1 MNKFKGTSGHID
13 LDAALALLVAKTA
26 RTQDEAGRD
35 RDAVGDPAPEPSQ
48 RRQRGQYGT
57 GRVGRHLPDGPAAAG
72 GERGAGPN

>member
-35 RDAVGDPAPEPSQ
+35 RNAKDKADRTSLIVALV
-48 RRQRGQYGT
+48 R
-57 GRVGRHLPDGPAAAG
+57 
-72 GERGAGPN
+72 